1 MTIKAILWTYGP
13 KKDGTCSIKIYAN
26 LDGQKKYF
34 KTQLAVLPEQFDE
47 KKGLVRKSHPAY
59 QLYNANLRSQILEI
73 ESHLLQGGTLKDI
86 GKKKTSSYL
95 TYLEQF
101 IRDTENGLTDLAPS
115 TCQSYKSLLR
125 RLKEY
130 CTHHHLSDL
139 TFEDITLEFYDQ
151 FKRFLVE
158 GDICGVAGFGKHI
171 KVIKSSM
178 RLAMDK
184 GLHENLAFQ
193 HKLFRKITVKTNK
206 IYLTEAEIK
215 QLEELDLSDNKS
227 LCLERDRFLISYYF
241 LTRYSDSIR
250 LRRKDFFEKSGKHYL
265 RYFQEKTG
273 KECVVPAR
281 DSAWRILQ
289 QWNFDLSGD
298 TNQEANR
305 KLKTICAMAN
315 ITTPTKEGERSG
327 PKWMFVTTHTA
338 RRSAATH
345 LALQGVNLKI
355 IADLGGWE
363 KVETLRTYL
372 RSSGLDSAE
381 VAKDLAFFR

>member
-13 KKDGTCSIKIYAN
+13 KQDGTCSIKIYAN
-26 LDGQKKYF
+26 IDGKKKYF
-34 KTQLAVLPEQFDE
+34 KTKFAVLPEQFDE
-47 KKGLVRKSHPAY
+47 KKGIVKKSHPSY
-59 QLYNANLRSQILEI
+59 QLYNANLRGQILEI
-73 ESHLLQGGTLKDI
+73 ETHVLKGGSLNGV
-86 GKKKTSSYL
+86 GKKKSASYL
-95 TYLEQF
+95 TYLEGF
-101 IRDTENGLTDLAPS
+101 IRDSEHGLVEIAAS
-115 TCQSYKSLLR
+115 TRQSYKSLLR

-130 CTHHHLSDL
+130 CAHAKLSDL
-139 TFEDITLEFYDQ
+139 AFDDISLEFYDG
-151 FKRFLVE
+151 FKRFLIE
-158 GDICGVAGFGKHI
+158 GGICGPAGFGKHI

-178 RLAMDK
+178 RVAMDK
-184 GLHENLAFQ
+184 GLHENTTFQ

-215 QLEELDLSDNKS
+215 QLEELDLSNNKS
-227 LCLERDRFLISYYF
+227 LCLERDRFLLSYYF
-241 LTRYSDSIR
+241 LTRYSDSIK
-250 LRRKDFFEKSGKHYL
+250 LRRKDFFKKSNRQYL
-265 RYFQEKTG
+265 RYFQKKTG
-273 KECVVPAR
+273 KECVVPAKE
-281 DSAWRILQ
+281 SAWHILEK
-289 QWNFDLSGD
+289 WDFDLSGD

-305 KLKTICAMAN
+305 KLKTISAMAGLD
-315 ITTPTKEGERSG
+315 TPTQEGERSG

-381 VAKDLAFFR
+381 VAKDLDFFR